1 MKTTKITIKNLFGI
15 RETTLDGKSVEISGP
30 KGSGKTSVLDA
41 IRYSRN
47 FNVLDGDNAGRV
59 MTGRMIRDIIGTY
72 VGHKIKV
79 FRRGGN
85 YAGLDE
91 FWAYLVEHSV
101 DDSVM
106 LEAADGQT
114 TISYEAY
121 YTSGTQ
127 DIESVSNGVNYW
139 GEIEINFIPME
150 AQVVPK

>member
-1 MKTTKITIKNLFGI
+1 MSYIKLNG
-15 RETTLDGKSVEISGP
+15 REVDADVAIS
-30 KGSGKTSVLDA
+30 A
-41 IRYSRN
+41 YSRN